1 MVAENF
7 REKKNNGDAAT
18 RTVILERAITLFAGH
33 GFRGVSMRDL
43 AQAVGI
49 TPGALYHYFPD
60 KQQLYLAALAQVHAR
75 TRPAGV
81 ALLNPAEGG
90 DALER
95 LERFIRR
102 LCERYHKDAEFLML
116 VQRSMM
122 DDVAETREALA
133 EALRKN
139 FVALENFLEEL
150 APGFDSHLLAVS
162 IFGLIAHTYNT
173 RQMRHSFPGNK
184 PEHDRPE
191 VLADHVMK
199 VLTQGILS
207 RG

>member
-1 MVAENF
+1 MAVDSLN
-7 REKKNNGDAAT
+7 KKKSNGDPAT
-18 RTVILERAITLFAGH
+18 RTLILERAISLFAGH

-90 DALER
+90 EPLER
-95 LERFIRR
+95 LERFINR
-102 LCERYHKDAEFLML
+102 LCERYHNDPEFLML

-122 DDVAETREALA
+122 DDVAETRQALA
-133 EALRKN
+133 EQLKKN
-139 FVALENFLEEL
+139 FGALEGFLEEL
-150 APGFDSHLLAVS
+150 APDFDSHLLTVS

-191 VLADHVMK
+191 VVAGHVMRI
-199 VLTQGILS
+199 LTRGILA